1 MWILD
6 GIIVIG
12 LVIVFVRYRNLEK
25 PTFVTIIWSLMTV
38 SALANVVELIVL
50 RRANVTGNYNV
61 FNAYYV
67 WVTYPLY
74 AL

>member
-12 LVIVFVRYRNLEK
+12 LVIVFVRYRYLEK

-38 SALANVVELIVL
+38 SALANVGELIVL
-50 RRANVTGNYNV
+50 RRANVMENDNV
-61 FNAYYV
+61 LNAYYV
-67 WVTYPLY
+67 WVTYP
-74 AL
+74 